1 MALTLEA
8 LFAAYENTGE
18 YDLGEGKGLDFAE
31 DLYNFFGLEEGGIGA
46 KEFADKYS
54 MYIPTYDPTEEH
66 LAYQDK
72 YLAFRNAGETHN
84 LSKALTEELYST
96 EMENVS
102 GALGK
107 EVSKGKQMAGG
118 LGLRSGTLES
128 AMEETMDLFGG
139 KAKDIGK
146 QYDLKKTG
154 DLNAYNTKLV
164 DATLDY
170 DKSEHRIKQDF
181 YDEVMASMMRLS
193 ERGAFDEKCT
203 GDTPVMCDDGTCANR
218 AEWCPGFVDV
228 CGTPNGSAKDISE
241 CEGYTSPDEQ
251 SSVCESVCHAS
262 QGIGAD
268 GQTCIET
275 CLGGTFTVRE
285 DGSVIADFNPRDWRE
300 ENYDYIKWNDRCTD
314 EDGNWICLEDNPD
327 TEKDESLECL
337 NCSMSPVNLTPDR
350 PTSHWVEQCGHWSD
364 SQFSP
369 CDPACCPG

>member
-8 LFAAYENTGE
+8 LFDAYMNTGE
-18 YDLGEGKGLDFAE
+18 YDLGEGEGLDFAT
-31 DLYNFFGLEEGGIGA
+31 DLYNWFGLPEGGIGA

-128 AMEETMDLFGG
+128 ALEDTMDIYGG

-193 ERGAFDEKCT
+193 ERGAFDEYEGYVPGCT
-203 GDTPVMCDDGTCANR
+203 EEQIATITGGGNLLSTCTDPGGNILAAGWYNRENYKDKNTGELCTCTTLNNGETICDPPDCDPDWTSGTEGSQYCDPWVDDPDDPMYCGSTDTTPDEKPGEFNLEGGGCHKVESSDACCNLPSWAQGQAAAFCGDVNCNPTCYDALNYNVVP
-218 AEWCPGFVDV
+218 C
-228 CGTPNGSAKDISE
+228 SE
-241 CEGYTSPDEQ
+241 C
-251 SSVCESVCHAS
+251 
-262 QGIGAD
+262 
-268 GQTCIET
+268 
-275 CLGGTFTVRE
+275 
-285 DGSVIADFNPRDWRE
+285 
-300 ENYDYIKWNDRCTD
+300 
-314 EDGNWICLEDNPD
+314 
-327 TEKDESLECL
+327 
-337 NCSMSPVNLTPDR
+337 
-350 PTSHWVEQCGHWSD
+350 
-364 SQFSP
+364 
-369 CDPACCPG
+369 

>member
-8 LFAAYENTGE
+8 LFDAYMNTGE
-18 YDLGEGKGLDFAE
+18 YDLGGGEGLDFAE
-31 DLYNFFGLEEGGIGA
+31 DLYNWFGLPEGGIGA

-107 EVSKGKQMAGG
+107 EVAKGKEMAGG

-128 AMEETMDLFGG
+128 ALEDTMDIYGG

-181 YDEVMASMMRLS
+181 YDKVMASMMRLT
-193 ERGAFDEKCT
+193 EIGAFDEDLVEIGVCWEHADVDYYDNCVIGCNNISNRRRRNNCIKKC
-203 GDTPVMCDDGTCANR
+203 
-218 AEWCPGFVDV
+218 
-228 CGTPNGSAKDISE
+228 KDNSGATNPE
-241 CEGYTSPDEQ
+241 Y
-251 SSVCESVCHAS
+251 
-262 QGIGAD
+262 GIDAD
-268 GQTCIET
+268 GNTT
-275 CLGGTFTVRE
+275 AV
-285 DGSVIADFNPRDWRE
+285 
-300 ENYDYIKWNDRCTD
+300 
-314 EDGNWICLEDNPD
+314 
-327 TEKDESLECL
+327 
-337 NCSMSPVNLTPDR
+337 
-350 PTSHWVEQCGHWSD
+350 
-364 SQFSP
+364 
-369 CDPACCPG
+369 CP